1 MKILNGYRRTGGFM
15 SYNPEIHKRK
25 SIRLK
30 DYNYSK
36 EGMYFI
42 TICTHNREHLF
53 GEIIDGKMI
62 LNNVGEI
69 VKRELLKTNEI
80 RKNVKIDNW
89 VIMPNHIHFLIEIL
103 EGFPSG
109 KPLQNN
115 YLKNVGVLPLANP
128 EKNQNKLKA
137 NTIGSIV
144 NQIKS
149 KVTKEVRKETEIYS
163 VWQRNYYE
171 NIIKNEEI
179 YIKVSEYIENN
190 PLKWEEDKYFK

>member
-1 MKILNGYRRTGGFM
+1 MGYN
-15 SYNPEIHKRK
+15 SEIHKRK

-80 RKNVKIDNW
+80 RRNVKIDNW

>member
-1 MKILNGYRRTGGFM
+1 MG
-15 SYNPEIHKRK
+15 YNPEIHKRK
-25 SIRLK
+25 PIRLK
-30 DYNYSK
+30 DYDYSK

-109 KPLQNN
+109 KPLQN
-115 YLKNVGVLPLANP
+115 K
-128 EKNQNKLKA
+128 
-137 NTIGSIV
+137 
-144 NQIKS
+144 
-149 KVTKEVRKETEIYS
+149 
-163 VWQRNYYE
+163 
-171 NIIKNEEI
+171 
-179 YIKVSEYIENN
+179 
-190 PLKWEEDKYFK
+190 

>member
-30 DYNYSK
+30 DYDYSK

-42 TICTHNREHLF
+42 TICTYNKEGLF
-53 GEIIDGKMI
+53 GKIIDGKMI

-80 RKNVKIDNW
+80 RKNVKINNW

-103 EGFPSG
+103 GGFPSG

-115 YLKNVGVLPLANP
+115 SLKNVGVLPLANP

>member
-1 MKILNGYRRTGGFM
+1 MKILNGYRRTGRFM

-30 DYNYSK
+30 DYDYSK

-53 GEIIDGKMI
+53 GEIIYGKMI
-62 LNNVGEI
+62 LNNAGEI
-69 VKRELLKTNEI
+69 VKSELLKTNEI

-103 EGFPSG
+103 GGFPSG

-115 YLKNVGVLPLANP
+115 NLKNVGVLPLANP
-128 EKNQNKLKA
+128 NKLKA

-149 KVTKEVRKETEIYS
+149 KVTKEVRKETEIFN

-171 NIIKNEEI
+171 NIIRNDEI

-190 PLKWEEDKYFK
+190 PLKWEEDKYFTK